1 MVARRTVQYPSGWTC
16 ELVVLRLEHY
26 FLGTIPLDGAL
37 AVAEHL
43 EACESCAQHFV
54 LRYPVPLPRSP
65 GDRRG

>member
-1 MVARRTVQYPSGWTC
+1 MMGRRTVQYPSEWTC

-43 EACESCAQHFV
+43 EACVSCAQLFV
-54 LRYPVPLPRSP
+54 LRYPVPPARGP
-65 GDRRG
+65 GGRRG